1 MVFAKRRLLLPAMRW
16 LYEYSLNN
24 FRRQDRLNQV
34 LFACIEELAIE
45 NAKLQLRIAELHG
58 GENAGRIAGLQEG
71 RIAGTIEGL
80 QDGTVAERR
89 DDRIAESTDAPT
101 TDK

>member
-1 MVFAKRRLLLPAMRW
+1 VIFAKRRVLLPAVRW

-45 NAKLQLRIAELHG
+45 NAALRLRIAALED
-58 GENAGRIAGLQEG
+58 GRIAAGTEPGLAEG
-71 RIAGTIEGL
+71 RVSPGL
-80 QDGTVAERR
+80 
-89 DDRIAESTDAPT
+89 PT
-101 TDK
+101 GHD